1 MLTGGDVTS
10 HIYGIRPSD
19 YEPST
24 FFFLKLSDYPVHTH
38 TLILSPF
45 LSHVVVLVVQLCPTF
60 CDPMDCSPLC
70 PWDSSGKNT
79 GVSSHS
85 LLQGFFPTQESNPG
99 LLHCRWILYHLSYQ
113 GSHTYT
119 HKTVIYPPQLRKIFM
134 SEKPGWAILVLHLY

>member
-24 FFFLKLSDYPVHTH
+24 FFFFRLSDYPGHTH
-38 TLILSPF
+38 THSYSLPFSHMWLCLS
-45 LSHVVVLVVQLCPTF
+45 LSYVQLFAT
-60 CDPMDCSPLC
+60 
-70 PWDSSGKNT
+70 PWAVARSVHGILQARILELSSN
-79 GVSSHS
+79 S
-85 LLQGFFPTQESNPG
+85 LLQGFFPTQESNLS
-99 LLHCRWILYHLSYQ
+99 LLRCRWILYHLSYQ

-134 SEKPGWAILVLHLY
+134 SEKPG